1 MLEEK
6 EENEGSESETTDL
19 EHVEQNTPAE
29 EQDTVATFASPFGE
43 AEAGS
48 DVQSPSSPDYENISG
63 QAPEEPQPSEAAQT
77 PPYVQQQYTQPYVN
91 QQYGQP
97 IQGNQSYDQP
107 YTQAPPWQGM
117 GTPPGQGYGPGPGQN
132 QGPSPYGQ
140 FAQAQFSQTQYEPQS
155 EQPKQKKEKSKKN
168 DTAVGLGLG
177 RRNMMVLVII
187 IVIACVAS
195 GIGGGLVGANLNQ
208 NNTITIDSSG
218 NPSITIEPRDDITTT
233 EAVAKKVLSSVVGI
247 ESTTVM
253 SGGGF
258 FGQREQEVTGV
269 GTGMIIDANGYILTN
284 SHVVMDGAIADIL
297 VHLSNGEQTS
307 AELIWNDAGLDLAIV
322 KVQVTGLAPV
332 EFGDSNEVA
341 IGSFVVA
348 IGNPLGLAFSGSV
361 TQGVV
366 SGLDR
371 TITVSGG
378 MNGSTSTMQDLIQ
391 VDAAINSGN
400 SGGPLLNSRGQV
412 IGVNTAKA
420 QAEGMGFAIPIN
432 TALPIVEKVLKEGN
446 FERVFM
452 GVSAADVRVI
462 RENYPNVEIK
472 ADMGAVITDVNP
484 GSPAEKAGLKVKDV
498 ITSVNGS
505 EITGSDSLI
514 KMLLGYSS
522 GDKIS
527 IVFNRDG
534 ETMETE
540 VTLMSQSE
548 LESVQQEENPFKDPR
563 QGNIGR

>member
-1 MLEEK
+1 MLEEN
-6 EENEGSESETTDL
+6 EENEGSETEATDL
-19 EHVEQNTPAE
+19 ENVEQNTPTE

-43 AEAGS
+43 VEESADA
-48 DVQSPSSPDYENISG
+48 QSPSRPAYENLSG
-63 QAPEEPQPSEAAQT
+63 QASEESQVAATAQT
-77 PPYVQQQYTQPYVN
+77 PPYVQQPYTPPYTN

-97 IQGNQSYDQP
+97 AYGSQSYDQP

-117 GTPPGQGYGPGPGQN
+117 DTPQGQGYGPGPGQN

-140 FAQAQFSQTQYEPQS
+140 FAQAQFEPQP
-155 EQPKQKKEKSKKN
+155 EKEKQKKEKPQKSDKS
-168 DTAVGLGLG
+168 GGPGIG
-177 RRNMMVLVII
+177 RGNMIVLVII

-195 GIGGGLVGANLNQ
+195 GIGGGLIGANLNQ
-208 NNTITIDSSG
+208 NSPITIDSSG

-247 ESTTVM
+247 ESTTTVM

-258 FGQREQEVTGV
+258 FGQRDQEVTGV

-284 SHVVMDGAIADIL
+284 SHVVMDGAIANIS
-297 VHLSNGEQTS
+297 VHLSNGEQTA

-322 KVQVTGLAPV
+322 KVDVKGLSPV

-378 MNGSTSTMQDLIQ
+378 MNGAISTMQDLIQ

-400 SGGPLLNSRGQV
+400 SGGPLLNSKGQV

-432 TALPIVEKVLKEGN
+432 TALPIVEKVLKEGS

-472 ADMGAVITDVNP
+472 ADFGAVITDVNP

-505 EITGSDSLI
+505 EIIGSDSLI

-522 GDKIS
+522 GDKIT
-527 IVFNRDG
+527 IVYNRDG
-534 ETMETE
+534 EINETE